1 MEPPAIDPKLMH
13 LNEAQITE
21 LVSRYFSG
29 ESITVLLREFN
40 IDCQAGRL
48 YKLLPP
54 TVYPLEPCP
63 NCGGLL
69 IQPRSSRSA
78 SQYVSSMAK
87 HCSRCEHH
95 ERWYCDCCF
104 CNQRRVREAEAI
116 EALNR
121 EVVDAFLNNQP
132 QARNIDIDD
141 MTLEHAVSLLSLVRS
156 CGYLDGADG
165 ELVLNPLG
173 SCGVP
178 FAPNGTCGEL
188 FFSRIRDAGL
198 VAVSRYSPAEAFSVV
213 SGNGVV
219 CNRGRL
225 RWEIAARFPFE
236 LISNIEQCAM
246 TGNWPGSWLEQVPE
260 MVSALALAECKE
272 YFEYAAEE
280 RGLPSPGEKSSLS
293 MLQNLLEDFSVCQ
306 SYRIIDAGAK
316 WAADFYVRKSCTR
329 SHAANYMIGACQRW
343 ADRARAEGWVVGAYR
358 RNFNL
363 PRSMLSYVLH
373 DLFLKT
379 AEDGFNLPL
388 KQVC

>member
-1 MEPPAIDPKLMH
+1 
-13 LNEAQITE
+13 
-21 LVSRYFSG
+21 
-29 ESITVLLREFN
+29 
-40 IDCQAGRL
+40 
-48 YKLLPP
+48 
-54 TVYPLEPCP
+54 
-63 NCGGLL
+63 
-69 IQPRSSRSA
+69 
-78 SQYVSSMAK
+78 
-87 HCSRCEHH
+87 
-95 ERWYCDCCF
+95 
-104 CNQRRVREAEAI
+104 
-116 EALNR
+116 
-121 EVVDAFLNNQP
+121 
-132 QARNIDIDD
+132 
-141 MTLEHAVSLLSLVRS
+141 VSLLSLVRS
-156 CGYLDGADG
+156 CGYLDGVES

-198 VAVSRYSPAEAFSVV
+198 VAVSRYSPTEAFSFV
-213 SGNGVV
+213 SGNGVA

-225 RWEIAARFPFE
+225 RWEIAARSPVE
-236 LISNIEQCAM
+236 LISRIEQCAM
-246 TGNWPGSWLEQVPE
+246 TGNWPGGWLEQVPE
-260 MVSALALAECKE
+260 VVSALALAECKE

-280 RGLPSPGEKSSLS
+280 RGLPAPGEQSSLS
-293 MLQNLLEDFSVCQ
+293 MLRNLLEDFSVCQ
-306 SYRIIDAGAK
+306 SYRIIDTGAK

-343 ADRARAEGWVVGAYR
+343 ADRARAEGWVVGVYR